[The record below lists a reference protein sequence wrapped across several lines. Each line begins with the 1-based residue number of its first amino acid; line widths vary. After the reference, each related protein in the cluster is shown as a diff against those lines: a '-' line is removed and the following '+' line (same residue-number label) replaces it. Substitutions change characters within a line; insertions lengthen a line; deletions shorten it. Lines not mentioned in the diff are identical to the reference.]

1 MFLFFF
7 FTRRNTYFFSV
18 KMILKFGDVFN
29 FNDFVL
35 YPDHVFE
42 LSMTEYTKYVNYP

>member
-1 MFLFFF
+1 
-7 FTRRNTYFFSV
+7 
-18 KMILKFGDVFN
+18 MILKFGDVFN